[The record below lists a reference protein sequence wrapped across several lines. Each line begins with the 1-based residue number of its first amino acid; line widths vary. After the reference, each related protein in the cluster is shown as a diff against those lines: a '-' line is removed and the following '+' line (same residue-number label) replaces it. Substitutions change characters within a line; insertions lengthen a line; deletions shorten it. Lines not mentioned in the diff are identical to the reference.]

1 MLKEITFNFRY
12 DANTKDDEVLQNPK
26 KGKTQIIMKCLKN
39 RLLDS
44 TAAVLKNLLSV
55 ALDRLGISL

>member
-12 DANTKDDEVLQNPK
+12 DANTKDDGALQNPK
-26 KGKTQIIMKCLKN
+26 KGLTQNIMKCLKK

-55 ALDRLGISL
+55 ALERLGISL